1 MSKDTIISIAQ
12 SSADIE
18 DARQL
23 FVEYQKWLK
32 QPVCFEGFEE
42 EMASL
47 PGKYARP
54 KGALLIAKDNEGN
67 IAGGVGLEW
76 IEGDICEM
84 KRLFVRSEWRET
96 HLGRRLAKKTVEI
109 ARMAG
114 HKTMRLDTLE
124 TLASAIKLYKS
135 MGFSEV
141 DGSGKEGVIFMEMAL

>member
-1 MSKDTIISIAQ
+1 MSKDTIITIAQ
-12 SSADIE
+12 SPVDIE
-18 DARQL
+18 AARQL

-42 EMASL
+42 ELAGL

-54 KGALLIAKDNEGN
+54 KGALLIAKDNDGN

-76 IEGDICEM
+76 VKDDICEM
-84 KRLFVRSEWRET
+84 KRLFVRDAWRES

-114 HKTMRLDTLE
+114 HKTMRLDTLK
-124 TLASAIKLYKS
+124 TLTSAIKLYQS
-135 MGFSEV
+135 MGFVEV
-141 DGSGKEGVIFMEMAL
+141 EREEKKSVIYMEMTL